1 MGEFNAL
8 LTGVPQI
15 VPSALNYHR
24 VNEACGLYYCR
35 SAKMAE
41 KTAVMMVDGYSVF
54 IPPFQVGLP
63 GLQGLIKPNSLF
75 LKLP

>member
-8 LTGVPQI
+8 LLGVPQI

-24 VNEACGLYYCR
+24 VNETCGLYYCC

-41 KTAVMMVDGYSVF
+41 RTALMMVDSYPVF
-54 IPPFQVGLP
+54 IPPFQV
-63 GLQGLIKPNSLF
+63 
-75 LKLP
+75 